1 MGQFLDVLM
10 HVIPTSNAI
19 AYYVLYFK
27 TFSVSYECMS
37 CLHMILGWIHVHV
50 GMLMLDVVGLY
61 WHLCRC
67 PLLVLGVLV
76 LFAILVYCSSRIQRF
91 VCEIFLWSFHTVELN
106 FNEQVNENASDRSE
120 RAAQPQQRPTQ
131 WFRTPRTSGC
141 VHLKLCSDLIFV
153 AIINHFSFFL
163 DST

>member
-1 MGQFLDVLM
+1 MGQFLDALM

-50 GMLMLDVVGLY
+50 GRLMLDVVGLY

-76 LFAILVYCSSRIQRF
+76 LFAICEQLDSSRIQRF

-120 RAAQPQQRPTQ
+120 RAARK
-131 WFRTPRTSGC
+131 SGATATKTNT
-141 VHLKLCSDLIFV
+141 VIQNPKDIRLCAPEVVLRFDICSH
-153 AIINHFSFFL
+153 N
-163 DST
+163 